1 MILKEATDVSYVQKF
16 KDAKEPDDISNI
28 IKEFCKNSNFNNYN
42 EIEWNSFIDNNLH
55 ALNLECF
62 KYNLDKD
69 NPFFQ
74 FLDIYSKQNGNI
86 QPFLDKQNYSILHNC
101 ISGGVLD
108 IKQLS
113 FKCREV
119 DQIRILVNPYLWQI
133 TPKSDI
139 LYLIKIYTWIVDEN
153 LDTFILNAYVKAAFS
168 KRIELKNGKVHFN
181 DPKMNDLP
189 NKIGLLKCLF
199 FSDYIISLSEDKIKN
214 NPKTPVLRLQEIQKN
229 ISNIKDSTSLVSHK
243 FESVD
248 LIEKQ
253 VQLLKQPVQESGRGV
268 DGQKQE
274 TDTDNKYYKIK
285 DKNSD
290 NLLTSKQKQQ
300 ILLKSDPII
309 NSIKSTYQLKNK
321 SDIKE
326 LLKILGDIY

>member
-1 MILKEATDVSYVQKF
+1 
-16 KDAKEPDDISNI
+16 
-28 IKEFCKNSNFNNYN
+28 
-42 EIEWNSFIDNNLH
+42 
-55 ALNLECF
+55 
-62 KYNLDKD
+62 
-69 NPFFQ
+69 
-74 FLDIYSKQNGNI
+74 
-86 QPFLDKQNYSILHNC
+86 
-101 ISGGVLD
+101 
-108 IKQLS
+108 
-113 FKCREV
+113 
-119 DQIRILVNPYLWQI
+119 
-133 TPKSDI
+133 
-139 LYLIKIYTWIVDEN
+139 
-153 LDTFILNAYVKAAFS
+153 
-168 KRIELKNGKVHFN
+168 
-181 DPKMNDLP
+181 MNDLP

-214 NPKTPVLRLQEIQKN
+214 NPKTPVLSLQEIQKN

-253 VQLLKQPVQESGRGV
+253 VQLLKQTVQESGRGV

-274 TDTDNKYYKIK
+274 TDIDNKYYKIK

-300 ILLKSDPII
+300 ILLKSDPVI

-326 LLKILGDIY
+326 LLKMLGDIY

>member
-1 MILKEATDVSYVQKF
+1 MTSPKNTDKVS
-16 KDAKEPDDISNI
+16 
-28 IKEFCKNSNFNNYN
+28 
-42 EIEWNSFIDNNLH
+42 
-55 ALNLECF
+55 
-62 KYNLDKD
+62 
-69 NPFFQ
+69 
-74 FLDIYSKQNGNI
+74 
-86 QPFLDKQNYSILHNC
+86 
-101 ISGGVLD
+101 
-108 IKQLS
+108 
-113 FKCREV
+113 
-119 DQIRILVNPYLWQI
+119 
-133 TPKSDI
+133 
-139 LYLIKIYTWIVDEN
+139 
-153 LDTFILNAYVKAAFS
+153 
-168 KRIELKNGKVHFN
+168 
-181 DPKMNDLP
+181 
-189 NKIGLLKCLF
+189 
-199 FSDYIISLSEDKIKN
+199 KIKN

-253 VQLLKQPVQESGRGV
+253 VQLLKQTVQESGRGV

-326 LLKILGDIY
+326 LLKMLGDIY

>member
-1 MILKEATDVSYVQKF
+1 M
-16 KDAKEPDDISNI
+16 
-28 IKEFCKNSNFNNYN
+28 
-42 EIEWNSFIDNNLH
+42 
-55 ALNLECF
+55 
-62 KYNLDKD
+62 
-69 NPFFQ
+69 
-74 FLDIYSKQNGNI
+74 
-86 QPFLDKQNYSILHNC
+86 
-101 ISGGVLD
+101 
-108 IKQLS
+108 
-113 FKCREV
+113 
-119 DQIRILVNPYLWQI
+119 
-133 TPKSDI
+133 KS
-139 LYLIKIYTWIVDEN
+139 L
-153 LDTFILNAYVKAAFS
+153 

-253 VQLLKQPVQESGRGV
+253 VQLLKQTVQESGRGV

-274 TDTDNKYYKIK
+274 TDIDDKYYKIN

-300 ILLKSDPII
+300 ILLKSGPII

-326 LLKILGDIY
+326 LLKMLGDIY